1 MDTWEECLGKDHF
14 ECFQM
19 TIPCSVRSGWA
30 WVLRIRELSGRT
42 LSEETLPCRVSIL
55 HKWKRAICSTEGKK
69 KKKKTLLTGHMISY
83 TPWSQVKQ
91 LKHSLMGKHLDDG
104 IKNRMST
111 NYEEQYSRLSSN
123 LHTCIR
129 VHLATPPHTH
139 TSSQPSFFSENTQDA
154 NKVRKSH
161 RERTWM

>member
-1 MDTWEECLGKDHF
+1 
-14 ECFQM
+14 
-19 TIPCSVRSGWA
+19 
-30 WVLRIRELSGRT
+30 
-42 LSEETLPCRVSIL
+42 
-55 HKWKRAICSTEGKK
+55 
-69 KKKKTLLTGHMISY
+69 MISY

-161 RERTWM
+161 RERT